1 MGYDSRGNPTVE
13 VDLIT
18 ERGCFR
24 AAVRPVPPLVSTKL
38 WR

>member
-18 ERGCFR
+18 ERGFSEPR
-24 AAVRPVPPLVSTKL
+24 FRPVPPLVSTKL